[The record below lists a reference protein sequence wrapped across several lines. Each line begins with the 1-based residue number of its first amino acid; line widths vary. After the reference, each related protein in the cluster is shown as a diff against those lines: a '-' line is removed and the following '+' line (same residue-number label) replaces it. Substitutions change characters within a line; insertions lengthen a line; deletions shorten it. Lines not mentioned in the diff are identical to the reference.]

1 MFLPIQKSDI
11 QKCASLYSQFFSSPP
26 WSEPWTDEEADNRL
40 RYLMD
45 SKGFFG
51 FLAEKDGKTIGFVLG
66 TTEPFVG
73 GNAFYLRE
81 MCVCPTEQ
89 GRGIGKELIA
99 YLHTALVSLDVS
111 RSYLITQRGGHAARF
126 YEKNGYIQEVDDAV
140 YQADLKE

>member
-11 QKCASLYSQFFSSPP
+11 QKCASLYAQVFSSSP

-45 SKGFFG
+45 SKGFLG

-99 YLHTALVSLDVS
+99 YLHTALVSLDPES
-111 RSYLITQRGGHAARF
+111 ALLHKASPLSW
-126 YEKNGYIQEVDDAV
+126 
-140 YQADLKE
+140 

>member
-11 QKCASLYSQFFSSPP
+11 QKCASLYTQVFSSPP

-73 GNAFYLRE
+73 
-81 MCVCPTEQ
+81 MP
-89 GRGIGKELIA
+89 
-99 YLHTALVSLDVS
+99 LHTSPRLAELSGVAGALDKDG
-111 RSYLITQRGGHAARF
+111 YLL
-126 YEKNGYIQEVDDAV
+126 
-140 YQADLKE
+140 QAQP